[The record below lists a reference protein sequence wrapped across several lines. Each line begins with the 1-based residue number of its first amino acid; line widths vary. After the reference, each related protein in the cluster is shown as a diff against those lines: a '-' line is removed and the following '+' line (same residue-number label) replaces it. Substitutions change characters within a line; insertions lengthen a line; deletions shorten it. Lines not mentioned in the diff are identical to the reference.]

1 MGGFSRPIPQR
12 LKGITVFA
20 AGAKC
25 SGGILLEKGRAM
37 GNTVAVEV
45 ANMLAAAWLM
55 LSSLFYSLQLSSG
68 SFPRPLT
75 EEEERYYL
83 DLAGKGDLEA
93 RNVLIERKSAA
104 GGAHYEEL
112 MKPAATLC
120 GGRMGCT
127 CLCTVSHNAKIY
139 WNVVLRLNINGPSR
153 RRLLAGACLWV
164 EDRRPRSLPPEYLK
178 SRILGPIYLLKSLEK

>member
-1 MGGFSRPIPQR
+1 
-12 LKGITVFA
+12 
-20 AGAKC
+20 
-25 SGGILLEKGRAM
+25 M

-83 DLAGKGDLEA
+83 DLAGKGDLDADRAEP
-93 RNVLIERKSAA
+93 AA
-104 GGAHYEEL
+104 GGAYYEEL
-112 MKPAATLC
+112 MKPAATPC

-127 CLCTVSHNAKIY
+127 CLCTVTTAQKFTGM
-139 WNVVLRLNINGPSR
+139 W
-153 RRLLAGACLWV
+153 C
-164 EDRRPRSLPPEYLK
+164 
-178 SRILGPIYLLKSLEK
+178 

>member
-1 MGGFSRPIPQR
+1 
-12 LKGITVFA
+12 
-20 AGAKC
+20 
-25 SGGILLEKGRAM
+25 M

-68 SFPRPLT
+68 GFPRPLT

-83 DLAGKGDLEA
+83 DLAGKGGSGSEECSH
-93 RNVLIERKSAA
+93 RTESAA

-127 CLCTVSHNAKIY
+127 CLRTVATARKFTIM
-139 WNVVLRLNINGPSR
+139 W
-153 RRLLAGACLWV
+153 C
-164 EDRRPRSLPPEYLK
+164 
-178 SRILGPIYLLKSLEK
+178 